1 MHNSYFGIHSDSRS
15 DEDKS
20 SPDFTGADVV
30 GWILWLVWQIWIL
43 KRIVGNIMLTIKRF
57 MILSPTRLEEFI
69 TLIIAVQLLRL
80 NSGLYANIPTI
91 VKAKWATLN

>member
-1 MHNSYFGIHSDSRS
+1 MHDSYFGIYSDSRS

-30 GWILWLVWQIWIL
+30 GWTLWLVWQIRIL

-57 MILSPTRLEEFI
+57 MILSPTLLEESI
-69 TLIIAVQLLRL
+69 TLIIAVQPLRL
-80 NSGLYANIPTI
+80 NSGLYANIPVI
-91 VKAKWATLN
+91 PNDC